1 MSAPTFILA
10 TDLDGT
16 FLGGSD
22 EERRALYRMLEERRD
37 RVLIFVT
44 GRDLGFIRGLVEEG
58 SVPRPDYIVGDVGT
72 TIADGVRFL
81 PVEALETDI
90 REAWGDAGPRMEELL
105 ANEPGLRRQPTE
117 FRYRLSYFYEPS
129 LLSPETRH
137 KIEDAGFDCLLSA
150 ETYLDVLP
158 RGVSKG
164 PTLLK
169 LLRALGLPQDRV
181 LVAGDTLNDLSLFQT
196 GLKGVAVGNSEP
208 KLMEVIAGLDRVY
221 RARRH
226 GAGGIFDALEHFEL
240 LAQPTPREE
249 VLMKKSSLVIVYHRQ
264 PYEEVL
270 EGGKTVY
277 RENKSPNG
285 IVPTLKSFFGRIET
299 GRGAWVAWKQI
310 TAKKQRF
317 EKVIEIEDSYGRY
330 HVSRLP
336 LTAEQVKSFYHVTS
350 KEALWP
356 VLHSFPWLF
365 QYDNVDWATF
375 REVNR
380 LFAEA
385 AAEQAED
392 DALIWVHDY
401 NLWLVPTYLR
411 KLKPNA
417 RIAFFHH
424 TPFPAPDVFNI
435 LPWREEI
442 VDSLLVCDLV
452 GLHVPSYAR
461 NFCDVARVLRDA
473 KVEKTVRVDRS
484 MSPVGMALSEPEV
497 PVQLR
502 ANGRTIGIDSF
513 PVGTNP
519 QLIDKCL
526 EKDENRAFQ
535 AQIEQELTGR
545 KLIVAVGRTDYT
557 KGMQESLR
565 AFERLL
571 TRQPELHGK
580 VQLMLTSVRAAS
592 EVDVYRDTQ
601 HAIEGLVGRING
613 RFGTLGWTP
622 VVFFTNAVPFERL
635 LAYYRSADVCLTT
648 PLRDG
653 LNLVAK
659 EFVAAKHGAEKPG
672 VLVLS
677 EFTGCAVELPSA
689 VLTNPYSN
697 RDLDRALDLALGM
710 SAEEAQARMEAMGAT
725 VRSRDVGHWVDHTL
739 DRFAEVGAAR
749 RTPPDV
755 VKVA

>member
-1 MSAPTFILA
+1 M
-10 TDLDGT
+10 
-16 FLGGSD
+16 
-22 EERRALYRMLEERRD
+22 
-37 RVLIFVT
+37 
-44 GRDLGFIRGLVEEG
+44 
-58 SVPRPDYIVGDVGT
+58 
-72 TIADGVRFL
+72 
-81 PVEALETDI
+81 
-90 REAWGDAGPRMEELL
+90 
-105 ANEPGLRRQPTE
+105 N
-117 FRYRLSYFYEPS
+117 
-129 LLSPETRH
+129 
-137 KIEDAGFDCLLSA
+137 
-150 ETYLDVLP
+150 
-158 RGVSKG
+158 
-164 PTLLK
+164 
-169 LLRALGLPQDRV
+169 
-181 LVAGDTLNDLSLFQT
+181 
-196 GLKGVAVGNSEP
+196 
-208 KLMEVIAGLDRVY
+208 
-221 RARRH
+221 
-226 GAGGIFDALEHFEL
+226 
-240 LAQPTPREE
+240 
-249 VLMKKSSLVIVYHRQ
+249 KSSLVIVYHRQ
-264 PYEEVL
+264 PYEEVI

-285 IVPTLKSFFGRIET
+285 IVPTLKSFFGQIET

-310 TAKKQRF
+310 GPKKQTF
-317 EKVIEIEDSYGRY
+317 ERVVEIEDSYGRY
-330 HVSRLP
+330 QVSRLP

-401 NLWLVPTYLR
+401 NLWLVPMYLR

-424 TPFPAPDVFNI
+424 TPFPAPDVFNV

-442 VDSLLVCDLV
+442 VDSLLACDLV
-452 GLHVPSYAR
+452 GFHVPRYAR
-461 NFCDVARVLRDA
+461 NFSDVARVLRDA
-473 KVEKTVRVDRS
+473 RVEKTVRVHRT

-497 PVQLR
+497 PVQLS
-502 ANGRTIGIDSF
+502 AHGRTIGVDSF

-519 QLIDKCL
+519 ELIERHL
-526 EKDENRAFQ
+526 QSEENRAFQ
-535 AQIEQELTGR
+535 ERIRQELGGR
-545 KLIVAVGRTDYT
+545 RLLVAVGRTDYT

-571 TRQPELHGK
+571 TRRPEMLGK

-592 EVDVYRDTQ
+592 EMDVYRDTQ

-635 LAYYRSADVCLTT
+635 LAYYRMADVCLTT

-659 EFVAAKHGAEKPG
+659 EFVAAKHGAENPG
-672 VLVLS
+672 ALVLS
-677 EFTGCAVELPSA
+677 EFTGCAVELPNA

-697 RDLDRALDLALGM
+697 RDMDRALDEALNM
-710 SAEEAQARMEAMGAT
+710 EVDEAKARMAAMNET
-725 VRSRDVGHWVDHTL
+725 VQSLDVGHWVDHTL
-739 DRFAEVGAAR
+739 DRFAEVGAEK
-749 RTPPDV
+749 RTKAGV
-755 VKVA
+755 AKVA